1 MKQASNTA
9 KIMLRSLTV
18 TAFLL
23 LCAFSAIAAMGY
35 AYSVME
41 KNIYGHTVA
50 AISVTELDRI
60 TVFGREISFPLMSV
74 GLKAAELYEKY
85 AFGTLKLLGFV
96 LNGVEELC
104 RSVLVDLFG

>member
-1 MKQASNTA
+1 MKQGSNTA
-9 KIMLRSLTV
+9 KIMLRSLIV

-41 KNIYGHTVA
+41 KNIYGHTVSA
-50 AISVTELDRI
+50 FSVTELDSI
-60 TVFGREISFPLMSV
+60 TAFGREISFPFMSV
-74 GLKAAELYEKY
+74 GLKAAGLYKKY
-85 AFGTLKLLGFV
+85 AFGTAKLLGFV

-104 RSVLVDLFG
+104 GVILADLFG